1 MGGAAPNRWNY
12 RPKWVARKVTPPV
25 NLTPLTWG
33 SPTIWQRPLPLGRYP
48 GYSYIYLAFSG
59 RHMLSCW
66 RTVQNIYVK
75 FTGLCFKYCL
85 RFWSGL
91 VFYKVHCDSAVKGRV
106 KTILRC
112 IAKHCGHNTKELNTS
127 NSQSKT
133 NPSFRTLKTVCIIL
147 MAYRG
152 SNWPCSGDT
161 CWSKLCKYQE
171 STAIACTLPSKSLE
185 TPLAK
190 CGFGRYQHKSLSF
203 FGANTLK

>member
-1 MGGAAPNRWNY
+1 MGCTEGNPTCKFDPTNLRVSNHMAKAPS
-12 RPKWVARKVTPPV
+12 
-25 NLTPLTWG
+25 TWKIPMLQLHILG
-33 SPTIWQRPLPLGRYP
+33 ILWQAHAFMLENCTE
-48 GYSYIYLAFSG
+48 YL
-59 RHMLSCW
+59 CE
-66 RTVQNIYVK
+66 IC
-75 FTGLCFKYCL
+75 FTYCL

-152 SNWPCSGDT
+152 SN
-161 CWSKLCKYQE
+161 
-171 STAIACTLPSKSLE
+171 
-185 TPLAK
+185 
-190 CGFGRYQHKSLSF
+190 
-203 FGANTLK
+203 